1 MSKLNIMLTFIFS
14 VFFVN
19 PLHADYYCT
28 TDSGYVNFI
37 TGVTSSLSGT
47 PSYSSVAN
55 CESNCKTY
63 KPCETKTATKHLEPI
78 TGSIKLSEADKIS
91 FEGLLAPEKLSSILI
106 VSNGN
111 AGTYDF
117 STTPINGSLFKF
129 PSMPTNVLDPIAVST
144 IWSNGGNSIS
154 LKSVLEVTNY
164 AATCNSG
171 DNLQGL
177 QCYHVN
183 SSYAIPS
190 DGNCTNG
197 DYKTT
202 TLCEKRTY
210 YSPKCNTGDTL
221 SASMCYHLTGN
232 KYYQVGATYNGVTL
246 DMPTTSTFKDPLTDQ
261 TFNSSFYF
269 SAEANYSGYTCKA
282 LKGQITAGDYNNN
295 FFSSQSTCETY
306 CVIQKD
312 CTSVGNATVGCDVTD
327 TQYSN
332 PVTDYTGK
340 TVYTQV
346 FQSQKCTTKTTEQTG
361 CDAYKI
367 TNAYNEVKYDTS
379 SIGWRY
385 STYSGLEE
393 ASTSILM
400 TEQMQHIFS
409 GWKGKCEYGKMFNNP
424 FNDPMKILSYA
435 MMAYSAASK
444 AMSSTETATSA
455 ATKTDAYNAA
465 ADSTS
470 SSYTQAEAQLQT
482 TSGATGEGAITAS
495 NSVNDATVYGST
507 IQGAESMQSASEYL
521 ANVPG
526 ETLLDKIQ
534 RINTAWTNNVGGVQL
549 TLKWS
554 SIAEA
559 AISLAYPPK
568 EDYTSADKLMKSW
581 MGSGDQDAASLA
593 YVQCMASIG
602 LSFPNLASWSAGDK
616 VGSSP
621 ELLTPTQNPLRL
633 TDNQVSILIAATS
646 EKFVKTTLMPISV
659 NSDSMTYIALTS
671 LTYYQVGQVL
681 CGGKLAIAQNISV
694 AQATPAPSSGGA
706 NTGMVA
712 AKMAISM
719 LPPPYNL
726 VASLVLDIVT
736 SFESGNA
743 CTDQE
748 IAIKWGT
755 DQFKTNQHLNFG
767 QCHYISTNCA
777 AKWFWGKCMRQRNN
791 YCCYDQITTRVMME
805 GIKPQLGKDW
815 SSCNDISIN
824 DLKNISFQPCAPNQ
838 DPYLDK
844 CFPLDKFNEFQTEI
858 TKQASKGLGSQSMQ
872 DVVDQAVNSMAISG
886 KNLSEICKDCNK

>member
-1 MSKLNIMLTFIFS
+1 MLIKQIFS
-14 VFFVN
+14 IFISGILFVN
-19 PLHADYYCT
+19 PLMAAYYCT
-28 TDSGYVNFI
+28 TDTGYVNFI
-37 TGVTSSLSGT
+37 TGVSSNLTDT
-47 PSYSSVAN
+47 PSYSSVSN
-55 CESNCKTY
+55 CENNCKTY
-63 KPCETKTATKHLEPI
+63 KQCETKTATKHLAPI
-78 TGSIKLSEADKIS
+78 TGAIKLSEADKIS
-91 FEGLLAPEKLSSILI
+91 FEGLLAPEKFSSILI

-117 STTPINGSLFKF
+117 TTAPVNGSVFKF
-129 PSMPTNVLDPIAVST
+129 PSMPTNPLDPISVNT
-144 IWSNGGNSIS
+144 VWSGNGNSIS
-154 LKSVLEVTNY
+154 LKSILEVSSY
-164 AATCNSG
+164 AATCTSG

-183 SSYAIPS
+183 SSYAIPA
-190 DGNCTNG
+190 DGNCTSG
-197 DYKTT
+197 DYKTA
-202 TLCEKRTY
+202 LSCEKRAY
-210 YSPKCNTGDTL
+210 YNPKCNTGDTL
-221 SASMCYHLTGN
+221 SVSTCYHATGN
-232 KYYQVGATYNGVTL
+232 KYYQVGATYKGVSL
-246 DMPTTSTFKDPLTDQ
+246 DMSTSSTFKDPLTEQ
-261 TFNSSFYF
+261 TFDSSFYF
-269 SAEANYSGYTCKA
+269 SAEANYSGFTCKA
-282 LKGQITAGDYNNN
+282 LKGQIIAGDYNNN
-295 FFSSQSTCETY
+295 FFSSQSICETY

-312 CTSVGNATVGCDVTD
+312 CTSVGDANVGCDVTD

-346 FQSQKCTTKTTEQTG
+346 YQSQKCTTKSTEQTG

-409 GWKGKCEYGKMFNNP
+409 GWKGKCEHGMMFNNP

-435 MMAYSAASK
+435 MMAYSAAGSDMFKGTSIGDAQK
-444 AMSSTETATSA
+444 AVSDSFTEMGNSIKSAFSS
-455 ATKTDAYNAA
+455 
-465 ADSTS
+465 ADT
-470 SSYTQAEAQLQT
+470 YADGW
-482 TSGATGEGAITAS
+482 TSGATISSQTS
-495 NSVNDATVYGST
+495 TSV
-507 IQGAESMQSASEYL
+507 SASLSEQLTKY
-521 ANVPG
+521 
-526 ETLLDKIQ
+526 
-534 RINTAWTNNVGGVQL
+534 NTIWKTTVTDGFDL

-554 SIAEA
+554 AIAEA

-581 MGSGDQDAASLA
+581 MGSGEQDVASLA

-602 LSFPNLASWSAGDK
+602 LSFPNLASWSAGD
-616 VGSSP
+616 GNGMSP
-621 ELLTPTQNPLRL
+621 ELQDTTLNPIRL
-633 TDNQVSILIAATS
+633 TDYQVSILVAATS
-646 EKFVKTTLMPISV
+646 ETFVKATLMPIRV
-659 NSDSMTYIALTS
+659 NNDSMTYIALTPIM
-671 LTYYQVGQVL
+671 YYQAGQVV
-681 CGGKLAIAQNISV
+681 CGGKLAIAQNIST
-694 AQATPAPSSGGA
+694 AQATPAPTSGGA
-706 NTGMVA
+706 NAGMVA
-712 AKMAISM
+712 AKLAIST

-726 VASLVLDIVT
+726 VASVILDIVT

-743 CTDQE
+743 CSDQE
-748 IAIKWGT
+748 IAIKWGM

-777 AKWFWGKCMRQRNN
+777 AKWFWGKCMRKRNN

-844 CFPLDKFNEFQTEI
+844 CFPSDKFNEFQTEI
-858 TKQASKGLGSQSMQ
+858 TKQASKGLASQSMQ
-872 DVVDQAVNSMAISG
+872 DVIDQAVNSMAISG
-886 KNLSEICKDCNK
+886 KNLSETCKDCNK